1 MLDKLDAEFAFGRE
15 ALDVRATRQA
25 LLSANI
31 ANADTPGYL
40 ARDVDFS
47 ASLSGALR
55 RAGAAG
61 AAGASGMAG
70 TAGMATATGSMG
82 SVGLAGT
89 SNGSGISGGAGTAG
103 MGGSNGVPLAMSQ
116 PAGVTSGMTM
126 ASTESGHMAGNAKLI
141 PTGGPTEQYASP
153 VMYRNPTQ
161 PALDGNTVD
170 LDTERVQFADNA
182 LHFESGMTVLSQQ
195 IKTMLSAITSGSS

>member
-1 MLDKLDAEFAFGRE
+1 MLDKLDADFAFGRE

-47 ASLSGALR
+47 ASLAGALR
-55 RAGAAG
+55 QAGAK
-61 AAGASGMAG
+61 
-70 TAGMATATGSMG
+70 TPAGMAATM
-82 SVGLAGT
+82 
-89 SNGSGISGGAGTAG
+89 SGNAA
-103 MGGSNGVPLAMSQ
+103 PLAMAQ

-126 ASTESGHMAGNAKLI
+126 ATTEAGHMAGNAKLI
-141 PTGGPTEQYASP
+141 PTGGPTEAYASP
-153 VMYRNPTQ
+153 LMYRNPTQ
-161 PALDGNTVD
+161 PSLDGNTVD

-182 LHFESGMTVLSQQ
+182 LHFEAGMTSLSGQ
-195 IKTMLSAITSGSS
+195 IKTMLSAITSGST

>member
-1 MLDKLDAEFAFGRE
+1 MLDKLDADFAFGRE

-47 ASLSGALR
+47 ASLAGALR
-55 RAGAAG
+55 QAGAKTPA
-61 AAGASGMAG
+61 GMAG
-70 TAGMATATGSMG
+70 TAGGD
-82 SVGLAGT
+82 AG
-89 SNGSGISGGAGTAG
+89 
-103 MGGSNGVPLAMSQ
+103 PLAMAQ

-126 ASTESGHMAGNAKLI
+126 ATTEAGHMAGNAKLI
-141 PTGGPTEQYASP
+141 PTGGPTEAYSSP
-153 VMYRNPTQ
+153 LMYRNPTQ

-182 LHFESGMTVLSQQ
+182 LHFEAGMTGLSGQ

>member
-1 MLDKLDAEFAFGRE
+1 MVDKLDAEFAFGRA

-47 ASLSGALR
+47 SSLAGALR
-55 RAGAAG
+55 QSGATTAPGVAGTPG
-61 AAGASGMAG
+61 VSGSIGMAATTG
-70 TAGMATATGSMG
+70 TTGDASAAATGG
-82 SVGLAGT
+82 A
-89 SNGSGISGGAGTAG
+89 NG
-103 MGGSNGVPLAMSQ
+103 MPLAMSQ

-126 ASTESGHMAGNAKLI
+126 ASTESGHMAGNARLI
-141 PTGGPTEQYASP
+141 PTGGPTQLYTSP
-153 VMYRNPTQ
+153 LMYRNPTQ